1 MLFFNFANS
10 ISRINLQEQSTVKQ
24 THTKQSLSLQEKL
37 AGLKNKSAYAGEI
50 SILEEALRSKEITDD
65 MITDVVAPAVT
76 DLENLFLIQN
86 RARRCRR
93 LINLIDAVSSE
104 KLTNVPKY
112 FRELD
117 EKKTSNKSEFRT
129 HVVAV
134 LLLTNK
140 FFTKKILPQA
150 PDLNVVKDAAQI
162 LAKLKTTF

>member
-1 MLFFNFANS
+1 M
-10 ISRINLQEQSTVKQ
+10 
-24 THTKQSLSLQEKL
+24 
-37 AGLKNKSAYAGEI
+37 
-50 SILEEALRSKEITDD
+50 EEALRSKEIADD
-65 MITDVVAPAVT
+65 MITDVIAPAVE
-76 DLENLFLIQN
+76 DLENLSLIQS
-86 RARRCRR
+86 RAQRCRR
-93 LINLIDAVSSE
+93 LINLVDAVSSE
-104 KLTNVPKY
+104 KLTNAPKY

-117 EKKTSNKSEFRT
+117 EKETFKKSELRT